1 MSTSLMTRRQLA
13 LGAAGA
19 AALTGIAPMFAKAAE
34 NDAPETWDYE
44 YDIVVCGAGGAGV
57 IAALKACEA
66 GKNVL
71 CIDANYD
78 LGGHAIVS
86 GGSVRCGGGTQTQKD
101 QGVEDSPEQY
111 YLDHT
116 NWIPLDSRFNDR
128 SIVREVADNLVEA
141 WDWMLEQGMKV
152 SVDFPDLSLDKNYL
166 EGGVDCETVPREIH
180 TDASGLVNIAT
191 GKLCAG
197 EINGAG
203 VIRPF
208 ELKAREMG
216 VGFMMNR
223 HMDSLVT
230 DDSGA
235 VIGIRASYT
244 PRILPDGTQLIGEYP
259 DGNIEE
265 TRETITVKASQ
276 VILATGGSMGNV
288 EFRTMYDPRWTQ
300 EYDGVGGEPYSF
312 QDASGEIAGLAI
324 GAGMGSTANIT
335 VQQRSPIT
343 ANKNLG
349 CRYGY
354 GALRWMPD
362 AKVFPFAGATGLFCR
377 DYDGAIH
384 VNLQGKRFANE
395 NASVASIDEDQ
406 YAYFAAAMGSVV
418 LDEGTDACR
427 RVGGPIWAIFDSAF
441 AKDHEFNC
449 AYPDVDTENG
459 YFFSGDTL
467 EELAQNIVNKYYE
480 DYPMDPATL
489 VATVERY
496 NELVD
501 KGVDEDFGKPDDL
514 MTKKIETGPFYAA
527 WCTPI
532 LHDCLSGLR
541 TNAHRQV
548 LNVYGQPIAGLWA
561 CGEVAGGHH
570 THGLGKVQLSAYIAA
585 KYAAQA

>member
-1 MSTSLMTRRQLA
+1 MDMTRRQA
-13 LGAAGA
+13 VA
-19 AALTGIAPMFAKAAE
+19 GIATAGVLAGLAPMIAKAQDNE
-34 NDAPETWDYE
+34 APQEWDYE

-57 IAALKACEA
+57 IAALKAAEA
-66 GKNVL
+66 GKKVL

-86 GGSVRCGGGTQTQKD
+86 GGSVRCGGGTQVQKD

-116 NWIPLDSRFNDR
+116 NPVPLDSRFNDR
-128 SIVREVADNLVEA
+128 AIVREVADNLVEA

-152 SVDFPDLSLDKNYL
+152 STDFPDLGLDKNYL

-180 TDASGLVNIAT
+180 TDATGMTNVAT
-191 GKLCAG
+191 GKPCAG
-197 EINGAG
+197 EITGAG

-208 ELKAREMG
+208 ESKAREVG
-216 VGFMMNR
+216 VDFMMNR

-230 DDSGA
+230 DEGGA
-235 VIGIRASYT
+235 VVGIRASYT
-244 PRILPDGTQLIGEYP
+244 PRSLPDGTQLVGENAA
-259 DGNIEE
+259 GNIDE
-265 TRETITVKASQ
+265 TRESIAVKASQ
-276 VILATGGSMGNV
+276 VILATGDSMGNV
-288 EFRTMYDPRWTQ
+288 AFRTMFDPRWTQ

-312 QDASGEIAGLAI
+312 QDASGEIAGLAV
-324 GAGMGSTANIT
+324 GAGLGTTANIT

-343 ANKNLG
+343 ANKNVG

-354 GALRWMPD
+354 GALRWMPE
-362 AKVFPFAGATGLFCR
+362 AQVFPLAGATGLFLR
-377 DYDGAIH
+377 DYDGAIQ
-384 VNLQGKRFANE
+384 VNLQGRRFADE
-395 NASVASIDEDQ
+395 NASVASIDEKQ
-406 YAYFAAAMGSVV
+406 YAYFAAAMGSVI
-418 LDEGTDACR
+418 LDEGTEKAR

-441 AKDHEFNC
+441 AAENEFNC

-459 YFFSGDTL
+459 YFFSGDTI

-480 DYPMDPATL
+480 DYPMDPAVL
-489 VATVERY
+489 VETVSRY

-501 KGVDEDFGKPDDL
+501 KGADEDFGKTSDL

-527 WCTPI
+527 WATPI
-532 LHDCLSGLR
+532 LHDCLAGLR
-541 TNAHRQV
+541 TDAHRQV
-548 LNVYGQPIAGLWA
+548 LDVYGQPIVGLWA

-570 THGLGKVQLSAYIAA
+570 THGLGKVQLSAYIAG